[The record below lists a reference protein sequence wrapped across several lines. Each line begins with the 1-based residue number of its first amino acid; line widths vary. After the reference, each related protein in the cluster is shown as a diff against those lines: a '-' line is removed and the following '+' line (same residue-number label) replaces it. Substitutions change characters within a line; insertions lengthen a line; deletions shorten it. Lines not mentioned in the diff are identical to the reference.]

1 MEFGLSEREKILRE
15 FGIGPLEEWYVG
27 AIDERIYADE
37 ILKSNGVSVHSA
49 AREDDGIKIDLDVA
63 SHKGSGS
70 YKVTLFLEK
79 QFEIGGIGH
88 YATIMEESEHR
99 CLETDFRRREA
110 DHHILAAN
118 EYVKKHLKEIGRKY
132 GLGNIASHTEHKPIP
147 PTIVDYFYTCKYVN
161 ANDRLKNTYN
171 YIKQRYKKERR

>member
-1 MEFGLSEREKILRE
+1 MEFGLSPREKILRE
-15 FGIGPLEEWYVG
+15 FGISAHDVWYVG

-37 ILKSNGVSVHSA
+37 ILKSNGVTVQSA
-49 AREDDGIKIDLDVA
+49 VREDGGIKIDLDVA
-63 SHKGSGS
+63 SHKSSGS
-70 YKVTLFLEK
+70 YNVTLFLEK
-79 QFEIGGIGH
+79 QFEIGGIGY
-88 YATIMEESEHR
+88 YAAKMEESMHR
-99 CLETDFRRREA
+99 CFETSFRRREA

-118 EYVKKHLKEIGRKY
+118 EYVKKNLQKIGKKH

-171 YIKQRYKKERR
+171 YIKQRYEKERR